1 MLEVRNFSAGYGKN
15 HVISPINAQFSPGI
29 VTVLLGPNGC
39 GKSTL
44 LKALCGILP
53 ARGDLLWDG
62 ASLLA
67 LPQRQRAKVVSYLAQ
82 SRPVPD
88 ITALRLV
95 LHGRFPYLTFPR
107 RYRQE
112 DLEAARAAMAQMGI
126 ADLADIPLSQLSGG
140 QRQKVY
146 IAMVLAQDTPVVLL
160 DEPTSFLDISTQ
172 LQTMDQARLLAEQG
186 KTVLVVLHDISR
198 AMACGQQLLVMN
210 RGQILA
216 TGTPEEIFAS
226 GALEQAFAIR
236 LCRFWA
242 DSRWHYYC
250 EEAGT

>member
-1 MLEVRNFSAGYGKN
+1 MLEIRNFSAGYGKN
-15 HVISPINAQFSPGI
+15 HVISQINSQFSPGT

-53 ARGDLLWDG
+53 GRGDVLWDG

-67 LPQRQRAKVVSYLAQ
+67 LPQRQRAKVISYLAQ

-198 AMACGQQLLVMN
+198 AMACGQQILVMN

-216 TGTPEEIFAS
+216 TGTPEEIFAN